1 MMVFLIPGLVEEA
14 EAVVHGKAS
23 VSLGTTFSDL
33 VSSKNDGRFTS
44 GPRIVEK
51 GMQIVWFTA
60 GSSLLGDN
68 EKGWVTTN
76 VKQAGKVIDRVYFG
90 FSNPI
95 SGQNTYTPLADPG
108 PLKITC
114 QIPRGNTV
122 TATFEVSFRNQNDGN
137 SYYDLLDTFGGE
149 QTKAIREK
157 TRC

>member
-1 MMVFLIPGLVEEA
+1 MVFLIPGLVEEA

-76 VKQAGKVIDRVYFG
+76 VKQAGKVIDRSILVLVIQ
-90 FSNPI
+90 SRV
-95 SGQNTYTPLADPG
+95 
-108 PLKITC
+108 KIHTL
-114 QIPRGNTV
+114 R
-122 TATFEVSFRNQNDGN
+122 
-137 SYYDLLDTFGGE
+137 
-149 QTKAIREK
+149 
-157 TRC
+157 